1 MSRVLAL
8 LLVFALGAAAMAA
21 WTRHAAARDARRIA
35 ITPALHAA
43 LDAAGETARWL
54 DEEVLVR
61 EALARGYALDDLI
74 VRRQLQRRMRSALL
88 AEAPP
93 APVDDAALAGWLGAH
108 AERYQAQPRW
118 SFEQVYL
125 SRATHGAAL
134 DEAAAAVGARL
145 AARPDDTATLGDP
158 FPQGLHYTQVSSAQV
173 EAAFGGPLLQRLAAC
188 TPNTWCGPVTTSL
201 GAHWLRLL
209 AAEPARTL
217 TLDEA
222 RSHLRADLE
231 QDRQQQTLR
240 AAVTTLRSAW
250 RLVDDPAGLGLQPV
264 AGSPDPAQEHD
275 HGDTP

>member
-8 LLVFALGAAAMAA
+8 LLVFALGALAMAA
-21 WTRHAAARDARRIA
+21 WTHHAAEADARRIA

-43 LDAAGETARWL
+43 LDAAGETSRWL

-61 EALARGYALDDLI
+61 EALARGYALDDQI
-74 VRRQLQRRMRSALL
+74 ARRQLQRRMRSALL
-88 AEAPP
+88 ADAPP
-93 APVDDAALAGWLGAH
+93 EPVDDAALAGWLAAH

-125 SRATHGAAL
+125 SRATHGTAL
-134 DEAAAAVGARL
+134 DAAAAAVGVRL
-145 AARPDDTATLGDP
+145 AARPDDTAALGDP
-158 FPQGLHYTQVSSAQV
+158 FPQGLRYTQVSSAQV

-188 TPNTWCGPVTTSL
+188 TPNIWCGPVITSL
-201 GAHWLRLL
+201 GAHWLRLQ

-231 QDRQQQTLR
+231 QERQQQTLR
-240 AAVTTLRSAW
+240 AGLDRLRAGW
-250 RLVDDPAGLGLQPV
+250 RLVDDPAGLGIQPL
-264 AGSPDPAQEHD
+264 PAAAEHE
-275 HGDTP
+275 HGEDTP

>member
-1 MSRVLAL
+1 MSRLLAPL
-8 LLVFALGAAAMAA
+8 LAFALGALAMAA
-21 WTRHAAARDARRIA
+21 WTRHAAARDARSIA

-43 LDAAGETARWL
+43 LDAALETGRWL

-61 EALARGYALDDLI
+61 EALARGYALDDQI
-74 VRRQLQRRMRSALL
+74 VRRQLQRRLRSALL

-93 APVDDAALAGWLGAH
+93 TPVDDAALAGWLAAH
-108 AERYQAQPRW
+108 ADRYQAQPRW

-134 DEAAAAVGARL
+134 DAAAAAVGARL
-145 AARPDDTATLGDP
+145 AASPDQTAALGDP
-158 FPQGLHYTQVSSAQV
+158 FPQGRRYEQVSSAQV

-188 TPNTWCGPVTTSL
+188 APNRWCGPVTTSL
-201 GAHWLRLL
+201 GAHWLRLH

-231 QDRQQQTLR
+231 HEQQQQQLR
-240 AAVTTLRSAW
+240 AGLDRLRAGW
-250 RLVDDPAGLGLQPV
+250 RLVDDPAGLGIQPL
-264 AGSPDPAQEHD
+264 PPAQEHE
-275 HGDTP
+275 HGETP